1 MAEQVFRSPGFFE
14 REIDLSQREK
24 EIVGVP
30 AGVIGT
36 AETGP
41 AFIPVTIGSVADFE
55 ARFGSLDPTMF
66 GPYAVNEFLK
76 NRTALTY
83 IRVLG
88 AGTNETNT
96 DFVNTR
102 NAGIVKSAGFIVKG
116 GTTDGAGTAIGN
128 SNGYAGAVQ
137 FIVARHY
144 VSESSDAGYPIFYQ
158 NDSFSVDSQRILP
171 ANDKSASRKVNLVRA
186 MLFTPTGSCFQILD
200 TNVYPAD
207 QGADEDHFLLTGSVG
222 STAGSSMY
230 KRFKLVLSTS
240 AGGTG
245 KYKYNDEQR
254 VGIKIYTAS
263 LDPSDDMY
271 IGNIL
276 NTDPEQFQR
285 ENHLLY
291 ADFAVEDELATVSN
305 QTGAV
310 AIVSGSANTDDGAGL
325 SSTAFRDLYGR
336 FDTRYNG
343 ARTTSFISQPYGDTE
358 YDLFHFE
365 TISDGAAVNTKFKI
379 SISNVRKSTDPKNS
393 YGTFTVLVRGFGDT
407 DTGAQILEQYSQC
420 TLDPNSADY
429 IGKKVGDLKVVF
441 NFDAESSSE
450 RRFVTTG
457 KHPNMSTRVR
467 IVMNSAVEDGLVPA
481 DALPFGFRGLP
492 VLKTSDTLTDSS
504 TKLLDPANGET
515 LGAGLGRRFAMMS
528 GSADGKHAGDGVHP
542 GELTGSIL
550 PPVPMTFKVTRG
562 NVSTTIANAPYG
574 QPGTNEI
581 VDSRYYWGIKT
592 TRIPRTGTL
601 DNSLLNVNAGGET
614 NNLVKS
620 YTKFLG
626 LPKAGTMVTGS
637 GADAFCN
644 NKFSLT
650 KVAFLNFC
658 GSDPEDSDLASL
670 VVAQMTGTAPDHMKE
685 AAYMRNGKVDKRY
698 YTVNSGSTFR
708 ITLGTLAS
716 LTSSTEFNK
725 FSDYTK
731 FTNIFYGG
739 FDGVNILDTDMARL
753 NDKASSS
760 DTGGKATAV
769 RPAVNTAL
777 DIGLSGDMLIGSGKD
792 NNVVASYRAA
802 SEIML
807 DPMTTRVNILA
818 IPGIRDAY
826 VTDFTMDLV
835 KDYSQAIYLLD
846 MASYDDDKARIYDG
860 DDKRVN
866 VTETISKFESRALD
880 SNYSATY
887 FPDVSMTDA
896 STGNPVELPAS
907 IAALAALG
915 FNDNVSYP
923 WFAPAG
929 FNRGAL
935 STVANTKA
943 RLTAG
948 DRDTLYEARI
958 NPIASFPNA
967 GFVIFGQKT
976 LQQAR
981 SALDRVN
988 VRRMLLEVK
997 RVISGIGNT
1006 ILFEQNTPSTRNKF
1020 VALATPQL
1028 ALIQAQQGIDEFRI
1042 VMDETNNT
1050 QEDIESNKLNGKIVV
1065 VPTRAV
1071 EFISID
1077 FIITNAG
1084 VEFV

>member
-41 AFIPVTIGSVADFE
+41 AFIPVTIGSMADFK
-55 ARFGSLDPTMF
+55 ARFGSLDPTKF
-66 GPYAVNEFLK
+66 GPYAVSEFLK

-88 AGTNETNT
+88 AGNNETTT

-116 GTTDGAGTAIGN
+116 ESSDDTNAAHN
-128 SNGYAGAVQ
+128 GAVQ
-137 FIVARHY
+137 FIVARHF
-144 VSESSDAGYPIFYQ
+144 VSTSVDAGYPIFSS
-158 NDSFSVDSQRILP
+158 NDSFAVNNPR
-171 ANDKSASRKVNLVRA
+171 ANTKTEDPHLLEGEHVNLVRA
-186 MLFTPTGSCFQILD
+186 MLFTATGSRFQMLPHDQYYPAAPTGYGR
-200 TNVYPAD
+200 TT
-207 QGADEDHFLLTGSVG
+207 TGSVG
-222 STAGSSMY
+222 TTTGVAMY

-240 AGGTG
+240 ANSANE
-245 KYKYNDEQR
+245 YKFNDEGK

-263 LDPSDDMY
+263 LDPSDEMY

-291 ADFAVEDELATVSN
+291 GDFAVEDEVATTMN
-305 QTGAV
+305 YATGTI
-310 AIVSGSANTDDGAGL
+310 AIISGSSSSATDAGL
-325 SSTAFRDLYGR
+325 STTNFRDLFGR
-336 FDTRYNG
+336 FDARYSS
-343 ARTTSFISQPYGDTE
+343 AKTTPFISQPYGDTE

-379 SISNVRKSTDPKNS
+379 SISNVRKSTDPTDPYS
-393 YGTFTVLVRGFGDT
+393 TFTVLVRGFGDT

-420 TLDPNSADY
+420 TLNPNSADY
-429 IGKKVGDLKVVF
+429 VGKKVGDLKVVF

-467 IVMNSAVEDGLVPA
+467 IVMNAAVEDGLVPA

-492 VLKTSDTLTDSS
+492 VLKTSDTLTDSG
-504 TKLLDPANGET
+504 TALKDPASGET
-515 LGAGLGRRFAMMS
+515 LGVSIARRLAIPS
-528 GSADGKHAGDGVHP
+528 GSADDDDYRDMPVIS
-542 GELTGSIL
+542 LTGSIV

-562 NVSTTIANAPYG
+562 NVSTDLSGSYG

-592 TRIPRTGTL
+592 TRVPRTGTL
-601 DNSLLNVNAGGET
+601 DNSILNVNAGGET
-614 NNLVKS
+614 NNLLKT

-626 LPKAGTMVTGS
+626 LEKAGTMVTGS
-637 GADAFCN
+637 GADAFSN

-658 GSDPEDSDLASL
+658 ASDPEASDLASL

-685 AAYMRNGKVDKRY
+685 AAYIRNGKVDKRY
-698 YTVNSGSTFR
+698 YTVNTGSTFR

-725 FSDYTK
+725 FSDFAK

-760 DTGGKATAV
+760 DTGGKASAV
-769 RPAVNTAL
+769 RPAANTAL
-777 DIGLSGDMLIGSGKD
+777 DIGLSSDMLVGSGKD
-792 NNVVASYRAA
+792 NNIVASYRAA

-807 DPMTTRVNILA
+807 DPMTTRINILS
-818 IPGIRDAY
+818 IPGIRDSY
-826 VTDFTMDLV
+826 VSDFAIDLV
-835 KDYSQAIYLLD
+835 KDYSKAIYLVD

-860 DDKRVN
+860 DDKKVN
-866 VTETISKFESRALD
+866 VGETISKFESRALD

-887 FPDVSMTDA
+887 FPDVSMTDPN
-896 STGNPVELPAS
+896 TGNPVALPAS
-907 IAALAALG
+907 VAALAALG

-935 STVANTKA
+935 STVVNAKA

-948 DRDTLYEARI
+948 DRDSLYEARI

-997 RVISGIGNT
+997 RVISGIANG

-1020 VALATPQL
+1020 IALATPQL

-1042 VMDETNNT
+1042 VMDESNNT
-1050 QEDIESNKLNGKIVV
+1050 QEDIESNTLNGKIVV

>member
-41 AFIPVTIGSVADFE
+41 AFIPVTIGSMADFK
-55 ARFGSLDPTMF
+55 ARFGSLDPTKF
-66 GPYAVNEFLK
+66 GPYAVSEFLK

-88 AGTNETNT
+88 AGNNETT
-96 DFVNTR
+96 ADFVNTR
-102 NAGIVKSAGFIVKG
+102 NAGIVKNAGFVVKG
-116 GTTDGAGTAIGN
+116 TATEDNQNGFNGTA
-128 SNGYAGAVQ
+128 Q
-137 FIVARHY
+137 FIVARHF
-144 VSESSDAGYPIFYQ
+144 VSSSRDAGYPIFSA
-158 NDSFSVDSQRILP
+158 NDSFNVVSPRVNTTDGEGGSG
-171 ANDKSASRKVNLVRA
+171 NHVNLVRA
-186 MLFTPTGSCFQILD
+186 MLFTATGSCFQILQPDVYYPGPSGLAD
-200 TNVYPAD
+200 T
-207 QGADEDHFLLTGSVG
+207 FLTTGSVG
-222 STAGSSMY
+222 STPGEAMF

-240 AGGTG
+240 APVGTG
-245 KYKYNDEQR
+245 KYKFNDEGK

-263 LDPSDDMY
+263 LDPSDEMY

-291 ADFAVEDELATVSN
+291 GDFAVEDEVATTMN
-305 QTGAV
+305 YATGTI
-310 AIVSGSANTDDGAGL
+310 AIISGSSSSATDAGL
-325 SSTAFRDLYGR
+325 STTNFRDLFGR
-336 FDTRYNG
+336 FDARYSS
-343 ARTTSFISQPYGDTE
+343 AKTTPFISQPYGDTE

-379 SISNVRKSTDPKNS
+379 SISNVRKSTDPTDPYS
-393 YGTFTVLVRGFGDT
+393 TFTVLVRGFGDT

-420 TLDPNSADY
+420 TLNPNSADY
-429 IGKKVGDLKVVF
+429 VGKKVGDLKVVF

-467 IVMNSAVEDGLVPA
+467 IVMNAAVEDGLVPA

-504 TKLLDPANGET
+504 ASLKNPSTGET
-515 LGAGLGRRFAMMS
+515 LGLSRARRFAIPS
-528 GSADGKHAGDGVHP
+528 GSSTGENHHAMLG
-542 GELTGSIL
+542 LTGSIL

-562 NVSTTIANAPYG
+562 NVSTTVADSPYG

-581 VDSRYYWGIKT
+581 VDSRHYWGIKT

-601 DNSLLNVNAGGET
+601 DNSVFNVNAGGET
-614 NNLVKS
+614 NNLIKS

-626 LPKAGTMVTGS
+626 LEKAGTLVTGS

-670 VVAQMTGTAPDHMKE
+670 VVAQMTGTAVDHMQG
-685 AAYMRNGKVDKRY
+685 ATYLRNGKVDKRY

-725 FSDYTK
+725 FTDYTK

-760 DTGGKATAV
+760 DTGGKASAV
-769 RPAVNTAL
+769 RPAANTAL
-777 DIGLSGDMLIGSGKD
+777 DIGLSSDMLVGSGKD
-792 NNVVASYRAA
+792 NNIVASYRAA

-807 DPMTTRVNILA
+807 DPMTTRINILS
-818 IPGIRDAY
+818 IPGIRDSY
-826 VTDFTMDLV
+826 VSDFAIDLV
-835 KDYSQAIYLLD
+835 RDYSKAIYLVD

-860 DDKRVN
+860 DDKKVN
-866 VTETISKFESRALD
+866 VGETISKFESRALD

-887 FPDVSMTDA
+887 FPDVSMTDPN
-896 STGNPVELPAS
+896 TGNPVALPAS
-907 IAALAALG
+907 VAALAALG

-935 STVANTKA
+935 STVVNAKA

-948 DRDTLYEARI
+948 DRDSLYEARI

-997 RVISGIGNT
+997 RVISGIANG

-1020 VALATPQL
+1020 IALATPQL

-1042 VMDETNNT
+1042 VMDESNNT
-1050 QEDIESNKLNGKIVV
+1050 QEDIESNTLNGKIVV